1 MLPRPRGHGPACGPN
16 LGRDLFWT
24 VVLAF
29 YFSYNYQ
36 LQEIMGILHFKAP
49 NHPGLTGHFGSLV
62 AVSPCANPSPPGAW
76 LREKGA
82 GVGCPSGGCE
92 FFYVELQVYLGR
104 DMRVAAWAY
113 VSGWCSYMPEPMLLE
128 TSGRAPACA
137 GAARTSGSPS
147 GNTGARVPLLG
158 FKPPFHLSPAV

>member
-1 MLPRPRGHGPACGPN
+1 MRKRQKEREEKTEKVQCRELSLLPCPLGHGPACGPN
-16 LGRDLFWT
+16 LGRDLFWN

-49 NHPGLTGHFGSLV
+49 NHPGLTGHFGSL

-76 LREKGA
+76 LGEKGA

-104 DMRVAAWAY
+104 DMRVATWAY
-113 VSGWCSYMPEPMLLE
+113 VFG
-128 TSGRAPACA
+128 
-137 GAARTSGSPS
+137 
-147 GNTGARVPLLG
+147 
-158 FKPPFHLSPAV
+158 